1 MQAEAAGAGREA
13 LKKLHAT
20 MFLQRRARGW
30 LVQADGR
37 SAVVQAAALLDV
49 RATRASCGHHTAAL
63 GRLSSFVRIQRLTR
77 EGLDAT
83 RAWRAPAGSA
93 LRRMLA
99 AVGGRSALSCCAE
112 VAVVMGVCV
121 CSNYVA
127 AGRIVRL
134 CLIIRPIHGTSLY
147 NIANSGTTPRRFQGL
162 RFLRP
167 GASRHP
173 HGPISQW
180 TVTRHSRQSTV

>member
-1 MQAEAAGAGREA
+1 MRLIASDYLIAMRGHQGRQSRVQAEAAGAGREA

-99 AVGGRSALSCCAE
+99 AVGGRWERVVVLRRGCCRD
-112 VAVVMGVCV
+112 
-121 CSNYVA
+121 
-127 AGRIVRL
+127 GRVRL
-134 CLIIRPIHGTSLY
+134 LKLCCRGPHRAPVSH
-147 NIANSGTTPRRFQGL
+147 
-162 RFLRP
+162 
-167 GASRHP
+167 HP
-173 HGPISQW
+173 SH
-180 TVTRHSRQSTV
+180 TRY